1 MFQTGV
7 AMQDQ
12 DASSSMISSSKS
24 PIINVETLSLSN
36 KLGRLHS
43 NIGNVEKFKGI
54 VPQKNGHWGAQIY
67 ANHQR
72 IWLGTFKTEKEAA
85 MAYDSAAIKLRSTDL
100 HRNFPWND
108 HNVKEPSF
116 QNQYSTERIL
126 NMIRDG
132 SYQQLFVDFLMKQ
145 SRREEICGSTDD
157 LNGRRV
163 HVDDEQFSCMQ
174 LFQKDLTPS
183 DVGKLNRLVIPKKF
197 AVKYFP
203 YIFKDVEDQ
212 RVLNSGVDDTELIF
226 YDRFMK
232 SWKFRYCYWRSSQ
245 SFVFTKGW
253 NKFVREKKL
262 KEKDI
267 IAFYTCAFPEK
278 VQEQHGQGQYFSM
291 IDIVYCN
298 EQSGK
303 VAGFNHM
310 EAMQRE
316 LAVIL
321 KQNMRKKLQRDGK
334 ELKERVLK
342 KKELKNKVKGKGFR
356 LFGVQI
362 SDVFHLET
370 DQVALQLQPSSQTG
384 AE

>member
-1 MFQTGV
+1 MFQIGV
-7 AMQDQ
+7 AMEDQ
-12 DASSSMISSSKS
+12 DASSSMISSAKS
-24 PIINVETLSLSN
+24 PTINVETLAFSTSN

-43 NIGNVEKFKGI
+43 NIGNVAKFKGI

-67 ANHQR
+67 SNHQR

-85 MAYDSAAIKLRSTDL
+85 MAYDSAAIKLRSTDS

-108 HNVKEPSF
+108 RNVQEPSF
-116 QNQYSTERIL
+116 QNQYSTEEIL

-132 SYQQLFVDFLMKQ
+132 SYQQIFVDFIMKQ
-145 SRREEICGSTDD
+145 SQREEIGGSDD
-157 LNGRRV
+157 PNGRRV
-163 HVDDEQFSCMQ
+163 HADDEQFSCIQ

-203 YIFKDVEDQ
+203 YIFKDVEDD
-212 RVLNSGVDDTELIF
+212 RVLNVNAAGVDDTELIF

-253 NKFVREKKL
+253 NRFVKEKKL

-267 IAFYTCAFPEK
+267 IIFYTCACPKK
-278 VQEQHGQGQYFSM
+278 VLEQHGQGQYFSM
-291 IDIVYCN
+291 IDVVYCN
-298 EQSGK
+298 GQGGK
-303 VAGFNHM
+303 VDGFNQT
-310 EAMQRE
+310 EDVQRE
-316 LAVIL
+316 LAVVL
-321 KQNMRKKLQRDGK
+321 RQNMRKKLQKDGK
-334 ELKERVLK
+334 ELKEEK
-342 KKELKNKVKGKGFR
+342 ATLKNKVKQKGFR

-362 SDVFHLET
+362 NEVE
-370 DQVALQLQPSSQTG
+370 LQLQPCFQTG
-384 AE
+384 TE

>member
-1 MFQTGV
+1 
-7 AMQDQ
+7 
-12 DASSSMISSSKS
+12 MISSAKS
-24 PIINVETLSLSN
+24 PTINVETLAFSRSN

-43 NIGNVEKFKGI
+43 NIGNVAKFKGI

-67 ANHQR
+67 SNHQR

-85 MAYDSAAIKLRSTDL
+85 MAYDSAAIKLRSTDS

-108 HNVKEPSF
+108 RNVQEPSF
-116 QNQYSTERIL
+116 QNQYSTEEIL

-132 SYQQLFVDFLMKQ
+132 SYQQIFSQ
-145 SRREEICGSTDD
+145 REEIGGSDD
-157 LNGRRV
+157 PNGRRV
-163 HVDDEQFSCMQ
+163 HADDEQFSCIQ

-203 YIFKDVEDQ
+203 
-212 RVLNSGVDDTELIF
+212 VLNAAGVDDTELKF

-253 NKFVREKKL
+253 NRFVKEKKL
-262 KEKDI
+262 KEKDTI
-267 IAFYTCAFPEK
+267 IFYTCACPNK

-291 IDIVYCN
+291 IDVVYCN
-298 EQSGK
+298 GQSGK
-303 VAGFNHM
+303 VDGFNQT
-310 EAMQRE
+310 EDVQRE
-316 LAVIL
+316 LAVVL
-321 KQNMRKKLQRDGK
+321 RQNMRKKLQKDGK
-334 ELKERVLK
+334 ELKEE
-342 KKELKNKVKGKGFR
+342 KEILKNKAKQKGFR

-362 SDVFHLET
+362 NEVE
-370 DQVALQLQPSSQTG
+370 LQLQPCSQTG
-384 AE
+384 TE

>member
-1 MFQTGV
+1 MFQIGV
-7 AMQDQ
+7 AMEDQ
-12 DASSSMISSSKS
+12 DASSSMISSAKS
-24 PIINVETLSLSN
+24 PTINVETLAFSTSN

-43 NIGNVEKFKGI
+43 NIGSVAKFKGI

-67 ANHQR
+67 SNHQR

-85 MAYDSAAIKLRSTDL
+85 MAYDSAAIKLRSTDS

-108 HNVKEPSF
+108 RNVQEPSF
-116 QNQYSTERIL
+116 QNQYSTEEIL

-132 SYQQLFVDFLMKQ
+132 SYQQIFVDFIMKQ
-145 SRREEICGSTDD
+145 SQREEIGGSDD
-157 LNGRRV
+157 PNGRRV
-163 HVDDEQFSCMQ
+163 HADDEQFSCIQ

-203 YIFKDVEDQ
+203 YIFKDFEDD
-212 RVLNSGVDDTELIF
+212 RVLNVNAAGVDDTELIF

-253 NKFVREKKL
+253 NRFVKEKKL

-267 IAFYTCAFPEK
+267 IIFYTCACPNK
-278 VQEQHGQGQYFSM
+278 VLEQHGQGQYFSM
-291 IDIVYCN
+291 IDVVYCN
-298 EQSGK
+298 GQSGK
-303 VAGFNHM
+303 VDGFNQT
-310 EAMQRE
+310 EDVQRE
-316 LAVIL
+316 LAVVL
-321 KQNMRKKLQRDGK
+321 RQNMRKKLQKDGK
-334 ELKERVLK
+334 ELKEEK
-342 KKELKNKVKGKGFR
+342 ATLKNKVKGFR

-362 SDVFHLET
+362 NEVE
-370 DQVALQLQPSSQTG
+370 LQLQPCSQTG
-384 AE
+384 TE

>member
-108 HNVKEPSF
+108 HNVQEPSF

-145 SRREEICGSTDD
+145 SRREEICGTTDD

-163 HVDDEQFSCMQ
+163 HVDDEQFSCIQ
-174 LFQKDLTPS
+174 LFQKDLTP
-183 DVGKLNRLVIPKKF
+183 N
-197 AVKYFP
+197 
-203 YIFKDVEDQ
+203 VEDQ

-278 VQEQHGQGQYFSM
+278 VQEQHGQGEYFSM

-334 ELKERVLK
+334 ELKEERVLK
-342 KKELKNKVKGKGFR
+342 KKELKEQG
-356 LFGVQI
+356 
-362 SDVFHLET
+362 
-370 DQVALQLQPSSQTG
+370 
-384 AE
+384 